1 MNETDLE
8 NELRALRP
16 AAPSPDLGRRI
27 AAVLEPE
34 GASMHRQHRAWPAF
48 SWWIER
54 LLWAGAGAGAA
65 LVFAGALLQHPAKPP
80 QTIAQRK
87 APPALEAQV
96 TEQPMAWTDEGVRF
110 INAEVPA
117 RLLRRVTMEKHR
129 SADGSVEVQV
139 PREDV
144 IVMPVALH

>member
-16 AAPSPDLGRRI
+16 AAPSPDLARRI
-27 AAVLEPE
+27 AAALPSETPATRPRPQ
-34 GASMHRQHRAWPAF
+34 GWPAF
-48 SWWIER
+48 SWWVER

-65 LVFAGALLQHPAKPP
+65 LVFAAPLWQHPAKNP
-80 QTIAQRK
+80 QTVTQQK

-96 TEQPMAWTDEGVRF
+96 SEQPLEWKDEGVRF
-110 INAEVPA
+110 INDEIPA
-117 RLLRRVTMEKHR
+117 RLLRRVTLEKHR

>member
-16 AAPSPDLGRRI
+16 ASPSPDLARRI
-27 AAVLEPE
+27 AAALEPE
-34 GASMHRQHRAWPAF
+34 GASRHRQHRAWPAF
-48 SWWIER
+48 TWWMER

-65 LVFAGALLQHPAKPP
+65 LVFAGALLHHPAKPSQAVVQQKP
-80 QTIAQRK
+80 
-87 APPALEAQV
+87 APAPDAQV
-96 TEQPMAWTDEGVRF
+96 SEQPLDWTDEGVRF
-110 INAEVPA
+110 INDEIPA
-117 RLLRRVTMEKHR
+117 RLLRRVTLERHR
-129 SADGSVEVQV
+129 SADGVEVQV